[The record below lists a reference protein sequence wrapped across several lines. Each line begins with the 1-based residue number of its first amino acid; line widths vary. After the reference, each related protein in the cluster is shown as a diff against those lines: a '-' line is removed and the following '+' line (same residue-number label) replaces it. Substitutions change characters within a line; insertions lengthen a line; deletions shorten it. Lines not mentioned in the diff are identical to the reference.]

1 MKKNSRNPIWI
12 LIIIGV
18 GGLMVIALTW
28 LFYLGVYLTT
38 ETLFYTENPL
48 EVPVSQIRLG
58 TAIGLSIGGYLV
70 MRSKMTALFKALL
83 IMSPISIVLVT
94 LIFRVYM
101 NPVSL
106 WITVIGY
113 TGALITGIRLAK
125 LPWYFYVSVVFSVLI
140 STIYA
145 WPR

>member
-1 MKKNSRNPIWI
+1 MKKNYRNPIWI
-12 LIIIGV
+12 LIILGL
-18 GGLMVIALTW
+18 GGLAIIALTW
-28 LFYLGVYLTT
+28 LFYLGVYLTI
-38 ETLFYTENPL
+38 ETLFYAENPL

-58 TAIGLSIGGYLV
+58 TAIVLSMAGYLV

-94 LIFRVYM
+94 LIFRIYT
-101 NPVSL
+101 NPIAL

-113 TGALITGIRLAK
+113 TGALIAGIRLAK
-125 LPWYFYVSVVFSVLI
+125 LPWYFYVSVVFSVLV